1 MDYKA
6 VAEQYT
12 NNKSVQ
18 VPQLSVTHP
27 PDMQVNTDE
36 LTEIMKRVEEG
47 RTAAFTATKAV
58 ANGAD
63 PKTITSKCYMP
74 DCYGTGFANF
84 ADFKDPINIKEYTI
98 SGMCQKCQDSFF
110 D

>member
-12 NNKSVQ
+12 KNKSVQ
-18 VPQLSVTHP
+18 IPQVTITNSSNQELN
-27 PDMQVNTDE
+27 MDE
-36 LTEIMKRVEEG
+36 FSNILKRIDDA
-47 RTAAFTATKAV
+47 RTAALTATKAV

-63 PKTITSKCYMP
+63 PNMIITNCYMP
-74 DCYGTGFANF
+74 DCYGNGFAKF
-84 ADFKDPINIKEYTI
+84 ADFKKPINIKEYTI